1 MILYKHSVVSD
12 GEKCTGCTH
21 CLRHCPTEAIRIR
34 GGKAVIDSARCIDCS
49 ECIRVCP
56 HKAKSADFDA
66 LAELDFANDY
76 IIALPDPTLYGQF
89 PQLRDVDAL
98 PGALLSVGF
107 SDVYEVAKAA
117 ELHTE
122 YTRLYLQQPT
132 VARPVLSSNCPV
144 IVRLIS
150 LRFPLLRDRLLP
162 LAPPMELAAKF
173 ARERALFAHPDLD
186 PARVKTAFISPCPAR
201 VSWVKNT
208 PEGKV
213 QDIDYVLSVREL
225 FFRLRPLLTGTE
237 DRPSEVGK
245 IGLGWAASHG
255 EASALMNDCYLAAD
269 GIENVTRVLDNIE
282 TGSMPDLEF
291 VELRACHAGCVGGLL
306 NVENPYIARVRLN
319 TLRRLL
325 PVSRNRLPREA
336 YGTAQVPQE
345 LLTMWPMDFST
356 ADVLAGDRK
365 SRLEM
370 MAKINRIAA
379 TLPGRDCGGCGAPN
393 CRAFAQDV
401 ARGEAKASD
410 CVVFMKERL
419 ERLLTGE
426 GSGIGAQG
434 TGESDDGI

>member
-1 MILYKHSVVSD
+1 MNIYKHSVVSD

-34 GGKAVIDSARCIDCS
+34 GGKAVIDSSRCIDCS

-66 LAELDFANDY
+66 LAELDFSNDY

-89 PQLRDVDAL
+89 AQLRDVDAL

-132 VARPVLSSNCPV
+132 VARPVISSGCPV

-150 LRFPLLRDRLLP
+150 MRFPLLRDRLLP
-162 LAPPMELAAKF
+162 LAPPMELAATF
-173 ARERALFAHPDLD
+173 ARERALAAHPEI
-186 PARVKTAFISPCPAR
+186 PPERIKTAFISPCPAR

-208 PEGKV
+208 PENKV
-213 QDIDYVLSVREL
+213 RDIDYVLSVREL
-225 FFRLRPLLTGTE
+225 FFRLRPLLSGITE
-237 DRPSEVGK
+237 ESLPSETGI
-245 IGLGWAASHG
+245 IGMGWASSGG

-282 TGSMPDLEF
+282 NGNMPDLEF
-291 VELRACHAGCVGGLL
+291 VELRTCCAGCVGGLL
-306 NVENPYIARVRLN
+306 NVENPYITRVRL
-319 TLRRLL
+319 TSLRRML
-325 PVSRNRLPREA
+325 PVSRNRLPKQA
-336 YGTAQVPQE
+336 YGTAQVPE
-345 LLTMWPMDFST
+345 KLFTMRPFDFGN
-356 ADVLAGDRK
+356 ADVLEGDRK
-365 SRLEM
+365 ARLEM
-370 MAKINRIAA
+370 MAKINQIAA
-379 TLPGRDCGGCGAPN
+379 GLPGRDCGGCGAPN

-401 ARGEAKASD
+401 VRGEAKTSD
-410 CVVFMKERL
+410 CVVFMKRRL
-419 ERLLTGE
+419 EKLLAGE
-426 GSGIGAQG
+426 
-434 TGESDDGI
+434 EEV